1 MSWDNKVNW
10 SEGMF
15 LGPQHF
21 QQADRYME
29 KLVRGR
35 TAPLRPFGWGLT
47 HLRFNR
53 ELLSLGKLAIEEARG
68 ILEDGTPFA
77 IPEDADQP
85 IPLEPP
91 ETTRDAII
99 YLALPAYQPGA
110 AEADRRIGLETAAR
124 YVVAEQAVE
133 DANSDN
139 RAGATVEVGQL
150 RFRIL
155 IDGMDRNG
163 FICLAI
169 GRMVEMRADRQILL
183 DDGYIPSVADCQ
195 VSKNLSN
202 YLTEIQGL
210 LHHRGEAL
218 AGRVSDSGTRGA
230 AEIAD
235 FLLLQLVNRYEPIFQ
250 HLTESPSV
258 HPESFFGVAVQL
270 AGELCTFFTS
280 TKRPPAFG
288 TYRHHDLTTSFGPVI
303 RSIRQS
309 LSAVVEQTAVS
320 IPLQERKY
328 GIYVAAIAD
337 KQLLATAG
345 FVLAVRADI
354 PPERLR
360 QSYPSQVKLGP
371 VEKIRDLVNSAL
383 PGIGIR
389 PLPVAPRQIPYHA
402 GVTYFELD
410 RTSPHWKILQVS
422 GGLALHV
429 AGDFPGLDMALWAI
443 RELQ

>member
-1 MSWDNKVNW
+1 MSLDNKVNW

-21 QQADRYME
+21 QQSDRYVE

-35 TAPLRPFGWGLT
+35 TALLRPFGWGLT
-47 HLRFNR
+47 HLRLNR

-68 ILEDGTPFA
+68 VLEDGTPFA
-77 IPEDADQP
+77 ISEDAAQP

-99 YLALPAYQPGA
+99 YLALPVYQPGA
-110 AEADRRIGLETAAR
+110 AEGDRREGLETAAR
-124 YVVAEQAVE
+124 YQVTEQAVE
-133 DANSDN
+133 DANADN
-139 RAGATVEVGQL
+139 RNATTVEVGQL
-150 RFRIL
+150 RFRLL

-163 FICLAI
+163 FVCLGI
-169 GRMVEMRADRQILL
+169 GRMVEMRADRQIVL

-195 VSKNLSN
+195 VSKNLAN

-230 AEIAD
+230 AEIAE
-235 FLLLQLVNRYEPIFQ
+235 FLLLQLVNRYEPIFA
-250 HLTESPSV
+250 HLTTCPVV
-258 HPESFFGVAVQL
+258 HPEAFFGLAVQL
-270 AGELCTFFTS
+270 AGELATFT
-280 TKRPPAFG
+280 TAGKRPPAFG
-288 TYRHHDLTTSFGPVI
+288 IYRHHDLTATFGPVI

-309 LSAVVEQTAVS
+309 LSAVIEQTAIS

-328 GIYVAAIAD
+328 GIHVAAIMD
-337 KQLLATAG
+337 KQLLASAG
-345 FVLAVRADI
+345 LVLAVRADM

-360 QSYPSQVKLGP
+360 QTYPAQVKLGP

-410 RTSPHWKILQVS
+410 RSSPHWKVLQVS

-429 AGDFPGLDMALWAI
+429 AGDFPGLEMALWAI
-443 RELQ
+443 RDS

>member
-1 MSWDNKVNW
+1 
-10 SEGMF
+10 MF

-21 QQADRYME
+21 QQSDRYVE

-35 TAPLRPFGWGLT
+35 TSLLRPFGWGLT
-47 HLRFNR
+47 HLRLNR

-68 ILEDGTPFA
+68 VLEDGTPFA
-77 IPEDADQP
+77 IPEDTAQP

-99 YLALPAYQPGA
+99 YLALPVYQPGA
-110 AEADRRIGLETAAR
+110 AEADRREGLETAAR
-124 YVVAEQAVE
+124 YQVTEQDVE
-133 DANSDN
+133 DANADN
-139 RAGATVEVGQL
+139 RNTTTVEVGQL
-150 RFRIL
+150 RFRLL

-163 FICLAI
+163 FVCLGI
-169 GRMVEMRADRQILL
+169 GRMVEMRADRQIVL

-195 VSKNLSN
+195 VSKNLAN

-218 AGRVSDSGTRGA
+218 AARVSDSGTRGA
-230 AEIAD
+230 AEIAE
-235 FLLLQLVNRYEPIFQ
+235 FLLLQLVNRYEPVFA
-250 HLTESPSV
+250 HLTSCPAV
-258 HPESFFGVAVQL
+258 HPETFFGLAVQL
-270 AGELCTFFTS
+270 AGELTTFT
-280 TKRPPAFG
+280 TPGKRPPAFG
-288 TYRHHDLTTSFGPVI
+288 TYRHHDLTATFAPVI

-309 LSAVVEQTAVS
+309 LSAVIEQTAIS

-328 GIYVAAIAD
+328 GVYVAAIMD
-337 KQLLATAG
+337 KQLLTSAG
-345 FVLAVRADI
+345 LVLAVRADI
-354 PPERLR
+354 PPERIR
-360 QSYPSQVKLGP
+360 QTYPAQVKLGP

-410 RTSPHWKILQVS
+410 RTSPLWKVLQSS

-429 AGDFPGLDMALWAI
+429 AGDFPGLEMALWAI
-443 RELQ
+443 RDL